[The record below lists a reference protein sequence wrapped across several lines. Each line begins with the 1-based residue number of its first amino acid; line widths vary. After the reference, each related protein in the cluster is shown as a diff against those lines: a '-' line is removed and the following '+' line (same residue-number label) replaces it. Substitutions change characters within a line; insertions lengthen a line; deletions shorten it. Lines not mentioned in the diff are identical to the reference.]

1 MIKSNVLKSL
11 GSYDENFYYSQDYK
25 LMKDFIKNGYKI
37 KILKRVLYQLNM
49 EKNIS
54 EIYKKEQEYFA
65 SCVRKNINPEL

>member
-1 MIKSNVLKSL
+1 MESVLS
-11 GSYDENFYYSQDYK
+11 
-25 LMKDFIKNGYKI
+25 KNGYKI
-37 KILKRVLYQLNM
+37 KILNVVLYQLNM